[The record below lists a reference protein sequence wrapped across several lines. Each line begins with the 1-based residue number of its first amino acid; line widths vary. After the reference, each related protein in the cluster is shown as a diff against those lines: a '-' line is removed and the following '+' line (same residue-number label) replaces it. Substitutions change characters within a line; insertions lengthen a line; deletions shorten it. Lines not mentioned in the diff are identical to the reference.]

1 MNNEEFLNYIK
12 PFCISDYKT
21 KGILAS
27 LSGAQAIIES
37 NWGKS
42 GLSVKACNLFGMKG
56 SYQGQSVTMRTK
68 EFVNGS
74 YITINAKFRKYPSF
88 KESIEDHGRLLSH
101 SYRYKN
107 LVNCKDYRTACKLL
121 QKDGYAT
128 SPTYA
133 DTLIKTI
140 EKYSLYLWDDADHKV
155 NPYREPITNL
165 KKGSKGASVR
175 WVQYELRLNGY
186 DVAVDGNFGPL
197 TEAAV
202 CHFQFK
208 AGLITDG
215 IVGPKTRSKLKG
227 E

>member
-1 MNNEEFLNYIK
+1 MTNNEFISYIK
-12 PFCISDYKT
+12 PLCIADHKKT
-21 KGILAS
+21 GILAS
-27 LSGAQAIIES
+27 MTGAQAIIES
-37 NWGKS
+37 NWGRS
-42 GLSVKACNLFGMKG
+42 GLSVKGNNLFGMKG

-88 KESIEDHGRLLSH
+88 KESIEDHGKLLSGAA
-101 SYRYKN
+101 RYKN
-107 LVNCKDYRTACKLL
+107 LVNCKDYRTACRLL

-140 EKYSLYLWDDADHKV
+140 EKYFLYLWDDADIKV
-155 NPYREPITNL
+155 NPYREPMTNL
-165 KKGSKGASVR
+165 KQGSKGVCVK
-175 WVQYELRLNGY
+175 WLQYELRLNGY
-186 DVAVDGNFGPL
+186 DVAVDGIFGPL
-197 TEAAV
+197 TDAAV

>member
-1 MNNEEFLNYIK
+1 MNNEEFLKYIK
-12 PFCISDYKT
+12 PFCISDHKN

-37 NWGKS
+37 NFGKS

-56 SYQGQSVTMRTK
+56 SYNGQSVIMPTK
-68 EFVNGS
+68 EWIDGKYVTKAC
-74 YITINAKFRKYPSF
+74 YFRKYPSF
-88 KESIEDHGRLLSH
+88 KESLEDHARLLST
-101 SYRYKN
+101 SARYSN
-107 LVNCKDYRTACKLL
+107 LVNCTDYRIACRLL

-140 EKYSLYLWDDADHKV
+140 EKYYLYEWDNDI

-165 KKGSKGASVR
+165 KQGSKGASVR
-175 WVQYELRLNGY
+175 WLQYELRVNDY
-186 DVAVDGNFGPL
+186 DVAVDGVFGPK
-197 TEAAV
+197 TDAAV
-202 CHFQFK
+202 RHFQFH

>member
-1 MNNEEFLNYIK
+1 MTNNEFLAYIK
-12 PFCISDYKT
+12 PLCIADYKKT
-21 KGILAS
+21 GILAS
-27 LSGAQAIIES
+27 MTGAQAIIES
-37 NWGKS
+37 NWGRS
-42 GLSVKACNLFGMKG
+42 GLSVKGNNLFGMKG

-88 KESIEDHGRLLSH
+88 KESIEDHGKLLSGAA
-101 SYRYKN
+101 RYKN
-107 LVNCKDYRTACKLL
+107 LVNCKDYRTACRLL

-128 SPTYA
+128 SPTYV

-140 EKYSLYLWDDADHKV
+140 EKYFLYLWDDVDIKV

-165 KKGSKGASVR
+165 KQGSKGASVK
-175 WVQYELRLNGY
+175 WLQYELRLNGY

-197 TEAAV
+197 TDAAV